1 MTPNP
6 YQAPREVGYKEH
18 RDQRP
23 ADWWLR
29 DKLRLLG
36 VALAVI
42 VFVFGPIYGILY
54 WLVGP

>member
-6 YQAPREVGYKEH
+6 YQAPCEVGYEQPRK
-18 RDQRP
+18 QRP
-23 ADWWLR
+23 AVLWLR
-29 DKLRLLG
+29 DKLLLLG
-36 VALAVI
+36 AALAVI